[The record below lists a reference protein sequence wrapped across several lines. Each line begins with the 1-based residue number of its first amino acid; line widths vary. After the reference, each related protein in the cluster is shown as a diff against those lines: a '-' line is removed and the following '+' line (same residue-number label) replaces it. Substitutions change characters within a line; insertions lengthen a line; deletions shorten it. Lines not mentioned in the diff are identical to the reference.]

1 MIAQKMRP
9 DHARFVFTDARIEGA
24 EVLLSYRLT
33 AGSSPDVDFTERLTL
48 PLRPADP
55 DHPAIQRAL
64 RDLHLITGISY
75 YKATCAPEI
84 VVETGALSADEA
96 AFWSEVYT
104 QGLGEFFFRNDI
116 ETPTVTFPAGGPP
129 RPAPPSLP
137 SQPDRVLLLVGGGKD
152 SVVAREV
159 LRHAGAD
166 VTLISLSTAPW
177 IRRSAAAMGDEHL
190 VIGRALDRGLFA
202 LNDAGA
208 LNGHVP
214 ISAIIAAATRLVALI
229 GGFDAV
235 ISANEYSASFG
246 NLQWRGM
253 EVNHQWSKGIRFE
266 RLWQQHSAPGPG
278 YFSLLRPLSEL
289 AIGACLARH
298 QRYFDHITSCNANF
312 RIRPGAPPARWC
324 GHCPKC
330 IFVYAI
336 LAPHLDDDQL
346 DRLFGTRILDDA
358 SNLPMVR
365 RLLGLASFKPLE
377 CVGTPEEVSAAMW
390 RLHDDGRAVTGP
402 AGAVFAEECLPTL
415 ADPEALW
422 RAELTPARDDALSPR
437 WRARLNAYLSAH

>member
-1 MIAQKMRP
+1 MIAQEMRP
-9 DHARFVFTDARIEGA
+9 DHARFVFSDARIEGA
-24 EVLLSYRLT
+24 EVLLSYRLA

-84 VVETGALSADEA
+84 VVATGALSADEA

-116 ETPTVTFPAGGPP
+116 ATPTVTFPAGGPP
-129 RPAPPSLP
+129 RPAPSALP

-177 IRRSAAAMGDEHL
+177 IRRSAAAMGDDHL

-229 GGFDAV
+229 GGFSDV

-266 RLWQQHSAPGPG
+266 RLWQQHSAPGPR

-298 QRYFDHITSCNANF
+298 DRYFDHITSCNANF

-330 IFVYAI
+330 VFVYTI
-336 LAPHLDDDQL
+336 LAPHLDDDRL
-346 DRLFGTRILDDA
+346 DRLFGARILDDVG
-358 SNLPMVR
+358 NLPMVR
-365 RLLGLASFKPLE
+365 RLLGIASFKPLE

-390 RLHDDGRAVTGP
+390 RLHADGRGIAGP
-402 AGAVFAEECLPTL
+402 AGAVFAEEVLPML
-415 ADPEALW
+415 PEPEALW
-422 RAELTPARDDALSPR
+422 RTELTPASDDAMSPR